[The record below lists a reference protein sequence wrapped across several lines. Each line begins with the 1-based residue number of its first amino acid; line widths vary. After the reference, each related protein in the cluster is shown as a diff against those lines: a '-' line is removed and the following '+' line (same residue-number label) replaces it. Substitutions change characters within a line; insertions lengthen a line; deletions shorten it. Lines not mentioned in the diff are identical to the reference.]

1 MTSAASK
8 QQRSGANR
16 NGIDTFTAGD
26 LEHLESTLR
35 SQKQIGAYPHTVQRL
50 LELANMPV
58 SSAEQLVGTVGRR
71 PKASKHFLT
80 SAKSNA
86 TGDSA
91 KAALVML
98 PSDLNAIACSQ
109 GLLLNCLRLVTKPGT
124 QLFTIA
130 ELAAGL
136 NSRFEEP
143 FKKAWRTSLESDRL
157 PRHVGVLRRRK
168 IAYLFLIDQIA
179 GYSSLSEAG
188 RDNVTN
194 HQPPH
199 DDRGQFDLSVAESEL
214 SERVLSTFDRLD
226 RETGGHNY
234 VKLAALRDALPES
247 TRQEL
252 DSVVHSLRRAGRIT
266 LDSADGR
273 HARLNEA
280 ELAAGIVEGGQRLVY
295 VARRHP

>member
-1 MTSAASK
+1 MISAASK
-8 QQRSGANR
+8 QQRSGAKR

-50 LELANMPV
+50 LELTSMPV
-58 SSAEQLVGTVGRR
+58 SLAAQLVGTVGRSS
-71 PKASKHFLT
+71 KASEHFLT
-80 SAKSNA
+80 SAKRNA

-179 GYSSLSEAG
+179 GYSSLPEAG

-194 HQPPH
+194 HKPPH
-199 DDRGQFDLSVAESEL
+199 DERRPLDVSESEL
-214 SERVLSTFDRLD
+214 PERVLSTFDRLD

-234 VKLAALRDALPES
+234 VTLSALRDAFPES

-280 ELAAGIVEGGQRLVY
+280 DLAAGIVEGGQRLVY